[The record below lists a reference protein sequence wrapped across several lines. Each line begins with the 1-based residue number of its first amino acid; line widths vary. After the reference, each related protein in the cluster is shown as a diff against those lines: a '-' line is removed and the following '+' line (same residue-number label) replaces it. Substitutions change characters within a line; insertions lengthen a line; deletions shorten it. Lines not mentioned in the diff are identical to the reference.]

1 MLRAQNKNLAQ
12 QALREVLGS
21 RLFWL
26 MVAGGVLLDLAGGG
40 TQAFYLAGVILLS
53 LFILRSLLFSPHLF
67 FPPGPLS
74 STQDELRRLRE
85 EVRRLKRG
93 R

>member
-26 MVAGGVLLDLAGGG
+26 MVAGGMLLDLAGGG

-85 EVRRLKRG
+85 EVRRLRRG